1 MDIYLH
7 AETEA
12 EMHAALAFMRDDDG
26 WIDSPMYSI
35 DVIGPV
41 VLTTSVIDAD
51 GNEVTPAVID
61 DRFHVNLRC
70 EPSIADQIPNDIK
83 HTPDAPMRVWA

>member
-1 MDIYLH
+1 MDIYLR

-12 EMHAALAFMRDDDG
+12 DMHAALAFMRDDDG
-26 WIDSPMYSI
+26 WIDSPLYSI

-41 VLTTSVIDAD
+41 VMAPAEIDVD

-61 DRFHVNLRC
+61 NRFHLNLRC
-70 EPSIADQIPNDIK
+70 EPSVADQIPDDIK
-83 HTPDAPMRVWA
+83 CTQAAPMRVWA